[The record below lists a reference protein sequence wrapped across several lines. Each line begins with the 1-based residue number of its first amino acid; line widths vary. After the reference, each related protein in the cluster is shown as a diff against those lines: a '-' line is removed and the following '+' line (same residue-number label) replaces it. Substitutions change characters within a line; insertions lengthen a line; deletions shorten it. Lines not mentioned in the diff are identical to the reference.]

1 MNDNNAEDDKMNTAK
16 NQAPSLNEYIPV
28 HAVSTFAV
36 ANAVIDD
43 VFPTNGCSNQENI
56 LRCGAVILCIGLY
69 LHGVKWES
77 CADRPTCCGQFCSG
91 AFAFVIHAATCLC
104 WMSMTSSQLNQC
116 LVSPESIGFFR
127 GATQILALL
136 LSYLQYSFRTYWSR
150 SLRLGWS
157 GRNCYGRTDI
167 EHRSCCCGFILG
179 DPVKAEE
186 QIPLNHRTESRYVK
200 DGVDTEAG
208 RTGNSSVVRSLTD
221 PASSHLI
228 SQQDHRVQRISS
240 NPAGTVYRHRS
251 TDQFSSPPEPCNNIF
266 SVPRAQN
273 HQAIIDAE
281 ARILSTNRTE
291 TCYVGDAG
299 SVEIGRA
306 KQSNN
311 VAHSLMTSESS
322 RSTPLKIRGL
332 QRTSWNPP
340 EALGRPASTG
350 HFSSSPEP
358 SVNNF
363 SVPGANSYQG
373 TRNIAHCSASTRSLL
388 NHQRFSYRSKKTAD
402 PLRVADITSPNTGS
416 PGSLLTPQ
424 DIRSGRAF
432 SYSPPE
438 SVVESAP
445 VRQYSRSAENAF
457 TRTSNWPDYPH
468 ILSYGAFSSL
478 PAPERHPPPSHPSIV
493 PSLDTSLDPSLDP
506 SPDPLL
512 ASASDPNFNPVT
524 GILDAHL
531 VENFRLDDVREYCL
545 NGSYADDLP

>member
-1 MNDNNAEDDKMNTAK
+1 MNDSNAEDDEMNTAK

-136 LSYLQYSFRTYWSR
+136 LSYLQYSFRTYWSKT
-150 SLRLGWS
+150 LRLGWS

-240 NPAGTVYRHRS
+240 NPAGTVDMH
-251 TDQFSSPPEPCNNIF
+251 
-266 SVPRAQN
+266 
-273 HQAIIDAE
+273 
-281 ARILSTNRTE
+281 
-291 TCYVGDAG
+291 
-299 SVEIGRA
+299 VEIGRA
-306 KQSNN
+306 KQSN

-322 RSTPLKIRGL
+322 RSTPLKMRGL
-332 QRTSWNPP
+332 QRTSWNPS
-340 EALGRPASTG
+340 EAPGRPASTG
-350 HFSSSPEP
+350 YFSSSPEP

-363 SVPGANSYQG
+363 SIPGANSYQG
-373 TRNIAHCSASTRSLL
+373 TQNISQCSASARSLL
-388 NHQRFSYRSKKTAD
+388 NFSYLSKKTAD
-402 PLRVADITSPNTGS
+402 PLLVADITSPNTGS